1 MKTRSNLSPLVFLCL
16 LLLALSS
23 AAAFA
28 QAVTTC
34 TYSPMATIPAGNRTV
49 SVLAVDLNN
58 DGVPDIVATNQ
69 GGMDKGTITVALGLG
84 KGKFAAPTTYTLGD
98 VGPYETIAADFNGD
112 GYLDLAVVLFGT
124 SDRTIVGTQVDVFIN
139 TGKGTFKPF
148 VAYATGTKP
157 RAVIAA
163 DLNKDGKLDL
173 IVANSTANTVGVLL
187 GKGDGT
193 FGPRVDYPAGNNPH
207 GLAVADFNHDGR
219 LDVAVAN
226 NGPVG
231 AINVMFGKGDGTLE
245 APITYSAGAGT
256 FGLAAGD
263 LNGDS
268 YPDIVTSNQR
278 SKTVSV
284 LINAG
289 DGTFKKPVE
298 LAAAGAPVAIDLA
311 DMNGDG
317 NLDILSSSNDG
328 GVTEVFLG
336 NGEGTFQAPISAATG
351 DGSYGSAVADF
362 DGDGTKDIAAAL
374 TTGSVSIM
382 KGSCKPAVVEKSKSK

>member
-1 MKTRSNLSPLVFLCL
+1 
-16 LLLALSS
+16 
-23 AAAFA
+23 
-28 QAVTTC
+28 
-34 TYSPMATIPAGNRTV
+34 MATIPAGNRTV

-263 LNGDS
+263 LNGDG
-268 YPDIVTSNQR
+268 YPRHRYQQSTLQDGKRSDQRGRRYLQEAGGTRCRGRSGGHRPGRYERRWQSGHIVFVERRRCYRGVSGQR
-278 SKTVSV
+278 RRHFSGPDFRRYRRWV
-284 LINAG
+284 LW
-289 DGTFKKPVE
+289 FR
-298 LAAAGAPVAIDLA
+298 
-311 DMNGDG
+311 
-317 NLDILSSSNDG
+317 G
-328 GVTEVFLG
+328 G
-336 NGEGTFQAPISAATG
+336 
-351 DGSYGSAVADF
+351 
-362 DGDGTKDIAAAL
+362 
-374 TTGSVSIM
+374 
-382 KGSCKPAVVEKSKSK
+382 